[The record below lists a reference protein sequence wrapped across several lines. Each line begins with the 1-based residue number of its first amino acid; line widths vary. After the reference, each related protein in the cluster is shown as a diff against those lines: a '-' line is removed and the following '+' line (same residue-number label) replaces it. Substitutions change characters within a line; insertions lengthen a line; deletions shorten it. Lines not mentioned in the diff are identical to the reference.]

1 MKNIYIAKLVWSTV
15 FMPENV
21 LVVASSIE
29 EAIELIHNQYK
40 EKNRTTFVRTE
51 SLQKL
56 EMPIQRILTNKGE
69 I

>member
-1 MKNIYIAKLVWSTV
+1 MKNIYIAKLVWSSM

-29 EAIELIHNQYK
+29 EALELIHNQYK
-40 EKNRTTFVRTE
+40 ENNSTTFVRTE